1 MGNALGNTRLAPFL
15 FCVAFVVGACRGGY
29 LFGWPAGLMLGGAL
43 AFSAF
48 LLSDA
53 FLSKSRFKTLGIAAA
68 SCFFCF
74 VLAVIV
80 APTWLSQDV
89 QYSIDNISNE
99 RKMRSELHDVF
110 DDDVRFSSLR
120 SSFTQLKCMN
130 ITMSGSLPDASS
142 LDDVRAAIADN
153 CPTVCEM
160 ALVSWGI
167 RLNDSGERIETNDGR
182 MGQYGSGDNDAG

>member
-1 MGNALGNTRLAPFL
+1 
-15 FCVAFVVGACRGGY
+15 
-29 LFGWPAGLMLGGAL
+29 
-43 AFSAF
+43 
-48 LLSDA
+48 
-53 FLSKSRFKTLGIAAA
+53 
-68 SCFFCF
+68 
-74 VLAVIV
+74 
-80 APTWLSQDV
+80 
-89 QYSIDNISNE
+89 
-99 RKMRSELHDVF
+99 
-110 DDDVRFSSLR
+110 
-120 SSFTQLKCMN
+120 MN